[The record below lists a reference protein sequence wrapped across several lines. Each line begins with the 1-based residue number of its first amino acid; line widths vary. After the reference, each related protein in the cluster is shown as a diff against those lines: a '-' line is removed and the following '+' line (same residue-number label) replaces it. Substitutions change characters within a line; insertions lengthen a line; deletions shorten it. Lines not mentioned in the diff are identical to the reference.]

1 MVLSVLMPLSFYPH
15 EMSNFNRYG
24 IFIPIS
30 YANWH
35 VCNIFISPVQQFIKM
50 T

>member
-30 YANWH
+30 FMQNGMFAIYLLVLFN
-35 VCNIFISPVQQFIKM
+35 SLLR
-50 T
+50 